1 MTETENSEY
10 VTIYS
15 TVENEDAAV
24 HMATSLV
31 RDKLIA
37 CANLK
42 SGMRSIYEVDGIIQ
56 FESEV
61 MLIMKSQRIL
71 VDKVIERIKEMH
83 SYQTPCI
90 TVWPIIDGNVDYLS
104 WIKHQTINTH

>member
-1 MTETENSEY
+1 MTEYEQTEY

-31 RDKLIA
+31 REKLIA

-42 SGMRSIYEVDGIIQ
+42 SGMRSIYEMDGIIQ

-61 MLIMKSQRIL
+61 MLIMKSKRDL
-71 VDKVIERIKEMH
+71 VDKVVARIKEMH

-90 TVWPIIDGNVDYLS
+90 TVMPIIDGNADYLD
-104 WIKHQTINTH
+104 WVNDQTINA

>member
-1 MTETENSEY
+1 MTDKKESEY
-10 VTIYS
+10 VTVYS

-31 RDKLIA
+31 REKLIA

-42 SGMRSIYEVDGIIQ
+42 SGVRSIYEMEGMIQ
-56 FESEV
+56 FEGEV
-61 MLIMKSQRIL
+61 MLIMKSRRHL
-71 VDKVIERIKEMH
+71 VGKVIDRIKEMH

-90 TVWPIIDGNVDYLS
+90 TIMPIIDGNPDYLS
-104 WIKHQTINTH
+104 WVSVQTSDT

>member
-1 MTETENSEY
+1 MSDHDNSEY
-10 VTIYS
+10 VTVYS

-31 RDKLIA
+31 KEKLVA
-37 CANLK
+37 CANIR
-42 SGMRSIYEVDGIIQ
+42 SGMRSIYEMEGIIQ

-61 MLIMKSQRIL
+61 MLIMKSRRALADRI
-71 VDKVIERIKEMH
+71 IERIKEMH

-90 TVWPIIDGNVDYLS
+90 TIMPIIDGNADYLAWVS
-104 WIKHQTINTH
+104 DQTKS

>member
-1 MTETENSEY
+1 MTEYEQTEY

-31 RDKLIA
+31 REKLIA

-42 SGMRSIYEVDGIIQ
+42 SGMRSIYEMDGIIQ

-61 MLIMKSQRIL
+61 MLIMKSKRDL
-71 VDKVIERIKEMH
+71 VDKVVTRIKEMH

-90 TVWPIIDGNVDYLS
+90 TVMPIIDGNADYLE
-104 WIKHQTINTH
+104 WVNNQTINA